1 MAIGES
7 PPNRHGREGALETGI
22 SFTTRPDMTYRS
34 PWMTAELESFRDSV
48 RRFVDAEIVPHQE
61 RWKKQ
66 QHVDRALWNKGG
78 DMGLLLADIPEAYGG
93 SGGTFAHQCVV
104 FEELGYAGDVS
115 FGLHVHAIVAHYLLN
130 QGTEEQ
136 RRKYLPRLASGEMV
150 AAIAM
155 SEPGAGSD
163 LKGIRTTAT
172 KDGDGYLVNGSKT
185 FISNGYL
192 ADLIVV
198 VAKTEADAGAKG
210 ISLLLLETRDCAG
223 FKVGRILDKIGQKG
237 QDTCELFFDNARVP
251 LENVLGGI
259 EGKGFAQL
267 MTELPYER
275 TILGVAGVAAIER
288 ALRLTVEH
296 ARERKAFGQA
306 LIEMQNTRFVLAEV
320 KTEATVA
327 RTFIDRCI
335 QDTIEGRMDTV
346 LASMAKY
353 WISDLQCE
361 VVDRCLQLFG
371 GYGYMLEYPIAQMY
385 ADARVQRIYGG
396 ANEIMKEIIA
406 RSL

>member
-1 MAIGES
+1 M
-7 PPNRHGREGALETGI
+7 HYT
-22 SFTTRPDMTYRS
+22 S
-34 PWMTAELESFRDSV
+34 PWMTAELEGFRDAI
-48 RRFVDAEIVPHQE
+48 RRFVESEVVPHQE
-61 RWKKQ
+61 RWAKQ
-66 QHVDRALWNKGG
+66 QHVDRDLWHKGG
-78 DMGLLLADIPEAYGG
+78 EMGMLLADIPEEYGG
-93 SGGTFAHQCVV
+93 SGGTFAHQAIV
-104 FEELGYAGDVS
+104 FEELTDAGDMA
-115 FGLHVHAIVAHYLLN
+115 FGIHVHAIVAHYILN
-130 QGTEEQ
+130 QGTEAQ
-136 RRKYLPRLASGEMV
+136 KKKYLPLLASGEMV

-163 LKGIRTTAT
+163 LKGIRTTALP
-172 KDGDGYLVNGSKT
+172 DADGYRINGSKI

-198 VAKTEADAGAKG
+198 VAKTNPDAGAKG
-210 ISLLLLETRDCAG
+210 VSLMLLETRDCPG

-237 QDTCELFFDNARVP
+237 QDTCELFFDDVHVP
-251 LENVLGGI
+251 ADAVLGGV
-259 EGKGFAQL
+259 EGSGFAQL

-275 TILGVAGVAAIER
+275 TILGVSGVAAIER

-296 ARERKAFGQA
+296 TKQRKAFGQA
-306 LIEMQNTRFVLAEV
+306 LIDMQNTRFVLAEI
-320 KTEATVA
+320 KTEATIA

-335 QDTIEGRMDTV
+335 VDMLEGRMDTE

-353 WISDLQCE
+353 WISDLQCK
-361 VVDRCLQLFG
+361 VIDQCLQLFG

-385 ADARVQRIYGG
+385 VDARVQRIYGG

>member
-1 MAIGES
+1 M
-7 PPNRHGREGALETGI
+7 N
-22 SFTTRPDMTYRS
+22 YQS
-34 PWMTAELESFRDSV
+34 PWMNPELETFRDAV
-48 RRFVDAEIVPHQE
+48 RRFVEAEVVPHQE
-61 RWKKQ
+61 RWRKQ
-66 QHVDRALWNKGG
+66 QHVDRDLWSKGG
-78 DMGLLLADIPEAYGG
+78 EMGMLLADIPEVYGG
-93 SGGTFAHQCVV
+93 SGGSFAHQCVV
-104 FEELGYAGDVS
+104 FEELAYAGDTA

-136 RRKYLPRLASGEMV
+136 KRKYLPKLASGEMI

-172 KDGDGYLVNGSKT
+172 RDGDGYLLNGSKT

-198 VAKTEADAGAKG
+198 VAKTDPEAGAKG
-210 ISLLLLETRDCAG
+210 ISLMLLETKDCKG
-223 FKVGRILDKIGQKG
+223 FRVGRILEKIGQKG
-237 QDTCELFFDNARVP
+237 QDTCELFFDNARVGP
-251 LENVLGGI
+251 DSVLGGI

-267 MTELPYER
+267 MNELPYER
-275 TILGVAGVAAIER
+275 TIVGVSGVAMIER
-288 ALRLTVEH
+288 AVRLTTEY

-306 LIEMQNTRFVLAEV
+306 LIEMQNTRFVLAEA

-327 RTFIDRCI
+327 RTFIDRCVL
-335 QDTIEGRMDTV
+335 DMIEGRMDAV

-353 WISDLQCE
+353 WITDLQCK
-361 VVDRCLQLFG
+361 VIDNCLQLFG

-385 ADARVQRIYGG
+385 SDARVQRIYAGS
-396 ANEIMKEIIA
+396 NEIMKEIIS

>member
-1 MAIGES
+1 MKAI
-7 PPNRHGREGALETGI
+7 I
-22 SFTTRPDMTYRS
+22 DS
-34 PWMTAELESFRDSV
+34 PWMTAELEGFRDAV
-48 RRFVDAEIVPHQE
+48 RRFVAHEIAPHQE
-61 RWKKQ
+61 RWRKQ
-66 QHVDRALWNKGG
+66 QHVDRELWNKAG
-78 DMGLLLADIPEAYGG
+78 DMGLLLADIPEEYGG
-93 SGGTFAHQCVV
+93 SGGSFAHMAVV
-104 FEELGYAGDVS
+104 FEELAYAGDMN

-136 RRKYLPRLASGEMV
+136 KRKYLPKLASGEMV

-163 LKGIRTTAT
+163 LKGIRTTAI
-172 KDGDGYLVNGSKT
+172 KGEGGYRVNGSKT

-192 ADLIVV
+192 ADLVLV
-198 VAKTEADAGAKG
+198 VAKTDPAAGAKG
-210 ISLLLLETRDCAG
+210 ISLMLLETRDNPG
-223 FKVGRILDKIGQKG
+223 FRVGRILEKVGQKG
-237 QDTCELFFDNARVP
+237 QDTCELFFDDAHVP
-251 LENVLGGI
+251 AQNVLGGE

-275 TILGVAGVAAIER
+275 TLVAIVGVASIER
-288 ALRLTVEH
+288 ALELTVAH

-306 LIEMQNTRFVLAEV
+306 LIEMQNTRFALAEI

-327 RTFIDRCI
+327 RVFLDRCI
-335 QDTIEGRMDTV
+335 EDMMAGRMDTV
-346 LASMAKY
+346 RASMAKY
-353 WISDLQCE
+353 WITDLQCK
-361 VVDRCLQLFG
+361 VVDQCVQLFG

-385 ADARVQRIYGG
+385 VDARVQRIYGG

>member
-1 MAIGES
+1 M
-7 PPNRHGREGALETGI
+7 NYT
-22 SFTTRPDMTYRS
+22 S
-34 PWMTAELESFRDSV
+34 PWMTPELETFRDAV
-48 RRFVDAEIVPHQE
+48 RRFVEAEVVPHQE
-61 RWKKQ
+61 RWRKQ
-66 QHVDRALWNKGG
+66 QHVDRDLWKKGG
-78 DMGLLLADIPEAYGG
+78 EMGILLADIPEEYGG
-93 SGGTFAHQCVV
+93 SGGNFAHQSIV
-104 FEELGYAGDVS
+104 FEELSYGGDTA

-136 RRKYLPRLASGEMV
+136 KRKYLPQLASGEMI

-163 LKGIRTTAT
+163 LKGVRTTAIR
-172 KDGDGYLVNGSKT
+172 DGDSYVLNGSKI
-185 FISNGYL
+185 FISNGYM

-198 VAKTEADAGAKG
+198 VAKTDPAAGAKG
-210 ISLLLLETRDCAG
+210 VSLMLLETRNCEG
-223 FKVGRILDKIGQKG
+223 FRVGRILEKLGQKG
-237 QDTCELFFDNARVP
+237 QDTCELFFDNVRVP
-251 LENVLGGI
+251 LENVLGGV

-275 TILGVAGVAAIER
+275 TILGVSGVASIER
-288 ALRLTVEH
+288 ALRLTVEYT
-296 ARERKAFGQA
+296 RERKAFGQP

-335 QDTIEGRMDTV
+335 VDMIEGRMDTV

-353 WISDLQCE
+353 WISDLQCK
-361 VVDRCLQLFG
+361 VIDTCLQLFG

-396 ANEIMKEIIA
+396 ANEIMKEIIS